1 MSSCGKNHAGAVL
14 RDHGYTMEE
23 NASLVSHDG
32 TITSKLPCAT
42 PIKNIDLATEQT
54 NATPIVNKNGII
66 PKHKYSARNC

>member
-32 TITSKLPCAT
+32 TITSKRPCAT
-42 PIKNIDLATEQT
+42 PIKNIDLAT
-54 NATPIVNKNGII
+54 NK
-66 PKHKYSARNC
+66 PMQHPL